1 MKRIVFVLLCLAG
14 VTALPSFTQAQEV
27 DGCFALDSKG
37 RAVRL
42 SNICPE
48 SPKQEKK
55 KKSFRH
61 KVREEEEG
69 VFYLPIEYRVHGIP
83 VVKVLF
89 NGEHEFEM
97 FFDTGASSI
106 VITPQILEALG
117 LEPIGITMTN
127 TASDRAVP
135 SAIFDLNLVEAGGV
149 AKKNIVARV
158 SDALDIGL
166 LGQDFYRHYD
176 ISIRRDVIELRSR

>member
-69 VFYLPIEYRVHGIP
+69 VFYLPIEYRLGGTP

-89 NGEHEFEM
+89 NGEQEFEM
-97 FFDTGASSI
+97 LFDTGANST
-106 VITPQILEALG
+106 VITEQIQQKLGIEAMG
-117 LEPIGITMTN
+117 DRRFSTT
-127 TASDRAVP
+127 SDRTV
-135 SAIFDLNLVEAGGV
+135 SMAITRINQVEAGGV
-149 AKKNIVARV
+149 VKKNIIAGV
-158 SDALDIGL
+158 SKVLELGL

-176 ISIRRDVIELRSR
+176 ISIKRDVIELRSR

>member
-27 DGCFALDSKG
+27 DGCFALDSQG

-42 SNICPE
+42 SNICAEP
-48 SPKQEKK
+48 PQPGKQ

-61 KVREEEEG
+61 KVQEEE
-69 VFYLPIEYRVHGIP
+69 VFYLPIEYRLGGTP

-89 NGEHEFEM
+89 NGEQEFEM
-97 FFDTGASSI
+97 LFDTGANST
-106 VITPQILEALG
+106 VITEQIQQKLGIEAMG
-117 LEPIGITMTN
+117 DRRFSTT
-127 TASDRAVP
+127 SDRTV
-135 SAIFDLNLVEAGGV
+135 SMAITRINQVEAGGV
-149 AKKNIVARV
+149 VKKNIIAGV
-158 SDALDIGL
+158 SKVLELGL

-176 ISIRRDVIELRSR
+176 ISIKRDVIELRSR